1 MARKRYKPE
10 EIVSLLRQAEVLH
23 GQGKSMADAIRQ
35 LGISEVTYYRWRKE
49 YGGMSGDQLRR
60 LKELEK
66 ENERLRRAV
75 SDLTLDKQIL
85 KEAAQGETS
94 KPLAPPSVHRSC
106 LRPARDLGAP
116 GLPGAGAASLDPA
129 PCIPRGRADEDRLVA
144 DMIELA
150 RRYGRY
156 GYRRIAALLRD
167 AGWLVNDKRVERLW
181 RREGL
186 KVPGKQPKRGRLWLN
201 DGSCVRLRAEQA
213 NHIWSYDFVHHR
225 TYDGRAFRMLNVLDE
240 FTRESLA
247 IRVRRKLSSTDV
259 IDVLTDLFILRGIP
273 AYIRSDNG
281 PEFVAGAVRQWIAAV
296 GARTAFIE
304 PGSPWENGYIESFNA
319 RLRDELLN
327 GEIFYTLKEAQ
338 VLIESWRRHYN
349 AVRPHSSLGYRPPA
363 PETIVMPSWPP
374 GSAPLGRAASL
385 AEKPAMH

>member
-1 MARKRYKPE
+1 M
-10 EIVSLLRQAEVLH
+10 L
-23 GQGKSMADAIRQ
+23 GQ
-35 LGISEVTYYRWRKE
+35 
-49 YGGMSGDQLRR
+49 
-60 LKELEK
+60 
-66 ENERLRRAV
+66 
-75 SDLTLDKQIL
+75 
-85 KEAAQGETS
+85 
-94 KPLAPPSVHRSC
+94 HRSTQ
-106 LRPARDLGAP
+106 RR
-116 GLPGAGAASLDPA
+116 
-129 PCIPRGRADEDRLVA
+129 IPRGRADEDRLVA

-150 RRYGRY
+150 RQYGRY

-167 AGWLVNDKRVERLW
+167 AGWQVNDKRVERLW

-201 DGSCVRLRAEQA
+201 DDSCVRLRAEQA

-225 TYDGRAFRMLNVLDE
+225 THDGRAFRMLNVLDE

-259 IDVLTDLFILRGIP
+259 IDALTDLFILRGIP

-281 PEFVAGAVRQWIAAV
+281 PEFVAEAVRGWIAAV
-296 GARTAFIE
+296 GARTASIE

-349 AVRPHSSLGYRPPA
+349 AVRPHGSLGYRPPA
-363 PETIVMPSWPP
+363 RKPSSRQAGRP
-374 GSAPLGRAASL
+374 APLRSAAHPAWRRNRQCTNIQTGPVDGGRSANQPNCAYRVANALRSARIVQHPLEGRRRGMVAL
-385 AEKPAMH
+385 AQRNAVPICPWPV